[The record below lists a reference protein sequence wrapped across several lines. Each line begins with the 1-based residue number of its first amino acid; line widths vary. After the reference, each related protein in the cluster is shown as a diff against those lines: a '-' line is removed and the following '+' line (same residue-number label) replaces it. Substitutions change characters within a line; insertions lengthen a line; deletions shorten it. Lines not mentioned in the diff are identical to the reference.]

1 MGVLK
6 LSSIVHHPTL
16 TTNTVFDNI
25 YCWRL
30 NFILNFMLNIIWLGF
45 FFIAFLT
52 GLYRLFILGE
62 IDVFNDI
69 TLATFTLS
77 KTAFEISLGLTGI
90 LCFWM
95 GMMKIGEKSGFIE
108 HLTRFLNPLLKRLMP
123 DVPDKHPAFGAMVMN
138 LSANM
143 LGLDNAATPLGIKA
157 MQHLQSINPKKDT
170 ASNAQILFLVIN
182 TSAVTL
188 FPLTI
193 FTYRAQMGAADP
205 TDVFI
210 PILIA
215 TYASTIAGLIAV
227 ATVQRI
233 KLYEPIVLCYLAGFS
248 ALVGLILFYFSRLDQ
263 AAMQQQSALASNFI
277 IFSLIVVFMLGALKQ
292 RINVYETFIDGAK
305 EGFQTAVMIIPYLV
319 AMLVAIGVFRASGAL
334 ELILGSLRSLL
345 ISASIDTQF
354 VDALPTA
361 FMKPLS
367 GSGARAMMIETMQ
380 THGADSFAGRLASI
394 VQGSTETTFYVL
406 AVYFGAV
413 GIKKARHAVA
423 CGLFAD
429 LIGIIVAI
437 CIGYLFFA

>member
-1 MGVLK
+1 
-6 LSSIVHHPTL
+6 
-16 TTNTVFDNI
+16 
-25 YCWRL
+25 
-30 NFILNFMLNIIWLGF
+30 MLNIIWLSF
-45 FFIAFLT
+45 FFIAFVT
-52 GLYRLFILGE
+52 GLYRLFILGDSA
-62 IDVFNDI
+62 IFNDM

-77 KTAFEISLGLTGI
+77 KTAFEIALGLTGV

-95 GMMKIGEKSGFIE
+95 GIMKIGEKSGFITL
-108 HLTRFLNPLLKRLMP
+108 LTRFLNPLFKRLMP
-123 DVPDKHPAFGAMVMN
+123 GVPDHHPAFGAMVMN
-138 LSANM
+138 MSANM

-157 MQHLQSINPKKDT
+157 MQHLQALNPIKDT

-215 TYASTIAGLIAV
+215 TYASTLAGLIAV
-227 ATVQRI
+227 ASVQRI
-233 KLYEPIVLCYLAGFS
+233 KLYDPVILSYLVGFS
-248 ALVGLILFYFSRLDQ
+248 LVILSLLLYFSQLDQ
-263 AAMQQQSALASNFI
+263 AAMQRQSSLASNFI
-277 IFSLIVVFMLGALKQ
+277 IFALIILFMSGALK
-292 RINVYETFIDGAK
+292 RGINVYEAFIDGAK
-305 EGFQTAVMIIPYLV
+305 EGFQTAIMIIPYLV

-334 ELILGSLRSLL
+334 EIFLEALRSTLTSL
-345 ISASIDTQF
+345 SIDNKF

-380 THGADSFAGRLASI
+380 IHGADSFAGRLASI

-406 AVYFGAV
+406 AVYFGSV

-429 LIGIIVAI
+429 LMGIIVAI
-437 CIGYLFFA
+437 LIGYLFFA

>member
-1 MGVLK
+1 
-6 LSSIVHHPTL
+6 
-16 TTNTVFDNI
+16 
-25 YCWRL
+25 
-30 NFILNFMLNIIWLGF
+30 MLNIIWLGF

-52 GLYRLFILGE
+52 GLYRLFILGDMN
-62 IDVFNDI
+62 IFNDI

-77 KTAFEISLGLTGI
+77 KTAFEISLGLTGV

-95 GMMKIGEKSGFIE
+95 GIMKIGEKSGFIN

-123 DVPDKHPAFGAMVMN
+123 DIPDKHPALGAMVMN

-157 MQHLQSINPKKDT
+157 MQHLQTINPLKDT

-215 TYASTIAGLIAV
+215 TYASTMAGLIAV
-227 ATVQRI
+227 ASVQRI
-233 KLYEPIVLCYLAGFS
+233 KLYEPVVLCYLAAFS
-248 ALVGLILFYFSRLDQ
+248 TVIGLILFYFSSLDQ
-263 AAMQQQSALASNFI
+263 ASMQQQSSLASNFI
-277 IFSLIVVFMLGALKQ
+277 IFSLIIVFMSGAIKQ
-292 RINVYETFIDGAK
+292 RINVYDAFIDGAK

-334 ELILGSLRSLL
+334 EITLDYARSLL
-345 ISASIDTQF
+345 IHYSLDSQF
-354 VDALPTA
+354 LDALPTA
-361 FMKPLS
+361 LIKPLS
-367 GSGARAMMIETMQ
+367 GSGARAMMIDTMQ

-429 LIGIIVAI
+429 LIGIITAI
-437 CIGYLFFA
+437 CIGYVFFA